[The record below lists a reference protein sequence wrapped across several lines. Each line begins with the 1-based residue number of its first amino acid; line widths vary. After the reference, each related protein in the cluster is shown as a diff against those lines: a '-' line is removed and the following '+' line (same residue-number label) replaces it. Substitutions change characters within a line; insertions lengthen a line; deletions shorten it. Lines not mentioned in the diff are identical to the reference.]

1 MALQTTDDN
10 SLDFRPLFEAAPG
23 LFLVVSPDAPRYTI
37 VACSDAYARATLT
50 RREELVGRGLFEV
63 FPDDPSAADATG
75 VKNLGASLARVI
87 STRAPDTMALQ
98 LYPIRRPP
106 EAGGGFEERWWRPAN
121 HPVLGR
127 DGQVAHIIHRVED
140 VTETVRREQAS
151 KEELGRSAQR
161 LEMLFESSP
170 DGIFI
175 AGPDGRYTDVNAAGC
190 RLLGYARQ
198 EILGRS
204 IAEFVPPDELARQ
217 SELTKHILAGGIEVS
232 EWRLRRKDG
241 TYVPVELSS
250 SALPDGH
257 LLGFVRDITKRR
269 IAEDAVR
276 LSEAKLSGIVA
287 LSADAI
293 ISFDEDQRIIL
304 FNEGAEKIF
313 GYSKAEPI
321 GSRID
326 ILLPDRHR
334 AIHRQRVEQF
344 AIGEV
349 TARQMG
355 ERSSTIMG
363 RRKSGEEFPA
373 DASISKI
380 EVGGTR
386 LLTVALRDIT
396 DRKRIENEVRLLAE
410 AGRILVTAG
419 PDSESMLTEV
429 AKLVI
434 SNIADWCSIDRVQD
448 GQLRRTKVIHS
459 DPAKAAICEAMERYP
474 VHLRQNIVSAVVQS
488 QRALLVSDVT
498 PAYLETLAQSA
509 EHLQLLRGL
518 DPSSFI
524 IVPLVARGQ
533 SLGTLAFGASHG
545 SRRYGDSDVRLAEE
559 LASRAALALDN
570 ARLHA
575 SLERAVGARDEV
587 LGVVAHDLRNPLNS
601 INLNAQVLERRFAK
615 EGAREGAADNKK
627 TAESIRSAARRANRL
642 IEDLLDVTRIEAGQ
656 LSIELGP
663 FSADQLVLDVVEQQ
677 QLLASASS
685 IELRS
690 QVEGTLPE
698 IWGDCNRCL
707 QVLENLIGNAL
718 KFTPPG
724 GRVTVGASPG
734 EGEVRF
740 WVADTGT
747 GIASEDLP
755 HVFERFWKA
764 KKTERSGAGLGL
776 QICKGLVD
784 SHDGR
789 IWVESA
795 LGCGTTFH
803 FTLPTA
809 RAIAELRQS
818 ARTAHQ
824 SVTPP
829 L

>member
-1 MALQTTDDN
+1 MAPQTTDDN
-10 SLDFRPLFEAAPG
+10 SLDFRPPFEAAPG
-23 LFLVVSPDAPRYTI
+23 LFLVLLPDAPRYTI

-63 FPDDPSAADATG
+63 FPDDPAAADATG
-75 VKNLGASLARVI
+75 VRNLGASLARVI
-87 STRAPDTMALQ
+87 STRAPDTMAHQ

-106 EAGGGFEERWWRPAN
+106 EAGGGFEERWWSPAN

-127 DGQVAHIIHRVED
+127 DGQVTHIIHRVED
-140 VTETVRREQAS
+140 VTESVRREQAS
-151 KEELGRSAQR
+151 KEELGRSAQQ
-161 LEMLFESSP
+161 LEMLFEGSP

-175 AGPDGRYTDVNAAGC
+175 AGPDGLYTDVNAAGC
-190 RLLGYARQ
+190 RLLGYARH
-198 EILGRS
+198 ELLGRS
-204 IAEFVPPDELARQ
+204 IAELVPPDELARQ
-217 SELTKHILAGGIEVS
+217 SELRRHILAGGVEMS

-250 SALPDGH
+250 SALPDGR

-269 IAEDAVR
+269 MAEDAVR

-293 ISFDEDQRIIL
+293 ISVDEDQRITL

-321 GSRID
+321 GSRLD

-344 AIGEV
+344 ASGQV
-349 TARQMG
+349 KARQMG

-396 DRKRIENEVRLLAE
+396 DRKRIENEARLLAE

-429 AKLVI
+429 AKLII
-434 SNIADWCSIDRVQD
+434 STIADWCSIDLVHD

-474 VHLRQNIVSAVVQS
+474 VHRRRNIVSEVVQS
-488 QRALLVSDVT
+488 QRALLMSEV
-498 PAYLETLAQSA
+498 PPGYLETITQSA

-518 DPSSFI
+518 DPSSFV

-559 LASRAALALDN
+559 LASRAALALDT

-601 INLNAQVLERRFAK
+601 INLSAQLLERRFS
-615 EGAREGAADNKK
+615 REGAVENKK
-627 TAESIRSAARRANRL
+627 VVESIRSAARRANRL

-663 FSADQLVLDVVEQQ
+663 FSADQLILDVVEQQ
-677 QLLASASS
+677 QLLASTSS

-698 IWGDCNRCL
+698 IWGDSNRCL

-718 KFTPPG
+718 RFTPPG
-724 GRVTVGASPG
+724 GRVTVGATPV

-740 WVADTGT
+740 WVADTGA
-747 GIASEDLP
+747 GIAPADLP

-776 QICKGLVD
+776 QICKGLVE
-784 SHDGR
+784 SHGGR

-803 FTLPTA
+803 FTVPTA
-809 RAIAELRQS
+809 QAVAELRQS